1 MLDLSK
7 QYFVTVHILYK
18 ILYLYIN
25 DLFKIFLKISIFYF
39 LYHVIIR
46 PSSKDIVLLLYI
58 SPVYKQSPVL
68 DNYPCCMY
76 KPVLHI
82 NFMYKQAPA

>member
-1 MLDLSK
+1 MICLR
-7 QYFVTVHILYK
+7 Y
-18 ILYLYIN
+18 
-25 DLFKIFLKISIFYF
+25 LFKNSIFYF

-58 SPVYKQSPVL
+58 APVL
-68 DNYPCCMY
+68 DNYPCFMY